1 MGHHNRLMPTTPD
14 AAENSTDQPD
24 ADPGSQGVGTQ
35 TGAAASGDEPSTAP
49 DTKEAEGGPGRE
61 VATADQTA
69 TDAGKCYGK
78 SGREP
83 FPPHGTLTL
92 RALRWGGLIG
102 TVVFGVT
109 TLVPLRRL
117 LDYGS
122 PGPGVAIF
130 TTGPIL
136 VGGALVWL
144 FLKAMDKKRPV
155 LVTILTTIMAA
166 IGTAASALVTLEWWN
181 TYQTTGFSVLSLLTL
196 AATNLAI
203 TLLLSIS
210 PLLHH
215 LRTRTTAT
223 GIGDPNDPSR
233 WRLLHFKT
241 GEKTDKGRPRYERI
255 RVPKRTR
262 RYLTAL
268 VIAPALAL
276 GSAILGTWALV
287 NPVHHVTASTPADA
301 SLAPPTSLAP
311 AATWTK
317 EISSAELSTVS
328 GAGGPILLTDD
339 GVMALN
345 PKDGSVLWSYERK
358 HATFVPAS
366 SAPNGRALIT
376 SPDGRYVAARIRQ
389 HTFVASPPGSD
400 AAVTLVFDA
409 LTGKIVFE
417 RQGNGGTLQLTDS
430 AVLDDDAAFSLAD
443 GSQMWTLSESSNVYY
458 SGPAGHASFILRYNE
473 DHTTNITPS
482 GVEKA
487 AISITVFPQNNP
499 TAEVEVQQILSE
511 FTFEDGIVNNF
522 SSFIE
527 GWVAR
532 YTGEVDSSG
541 NPMAE
546 AISLDALAKV
556 NGADAKAFPLGAT
569 SGINTEASHLS
580 GSIVTYPVI
589 TADAAS
595 KRPHENARAA
605 AVFDPATRTVTP
617 ASQDRS
623 LAAARTGIVEIPA
636 DDGSTSAALVI
647 RPCDGS
653 AGTSIPITPGSTFQS
668 PRELADYFDTPAQP
682 LFYPDSG
689 SHRRTTAVRT
699 PGAIIV
705 TFNATGIVY
714 GDCYVASK
722 NEDQRCRETYRIFGV
737 AGGQE

>member
-1 MGHHNRLMPTTPD
+1 MPPTPD
-14 AAENSTDQPD
+14 ADTDDNGTDQPD
-24 ADPGSQGVGTQ
+24 TDPGSRGVGTQ
-35 TGAAASGDEPSTAP
+35 TGAAASGDEPSTDP
-49 DTKEAEGGPGRE
+49 DTGEAEDSADRD
-61 VATADQTA
+61 ATEADQAAADT
-69 TDAGKCYGK
+69 
-78 SGREP
+78 SGSEREDEP
-83 FPPHGTLTL
+83 FPARGVLTL
-92 RALRWGGLIG
+92 RALRWGGLLG
-102 TVVFGVT
+102 GVVLAAT
-109 TLVPLRRL
+109 ALVLRRGL
-117 LDYGS
+117 IGAGS
-122 PGPGVAIF
+122 LIPDKVSAL
-130 TTGPIL
+130 TTCMI
-136 VGGALVWL
+136 VGGALTWPFINL
-144 FLKAMDKKRPV
+144 RDKKRPV
-155 LVTILTTIMAA
+155 LVTIMTTVMAA
-166 IGTAASALVTLEWWN
+166 LGVMTSASLTLAWWDI
-181 TYQTTGFSVLSLLTL
+181 YQETGFSVLFLLAL
-196 AATNLAI
+196 AGAALSAALFLSTG
-203 TLLLSIS
+203 TLL
-210 PLLHH
+210 HY
-215 LRTRTTAT
+215 LRSTEV
-223 GIGDPNDPSR
+223 GLGDDDDPSR
-233 WRLLHFKT
+233 WGRLRRKT
-241 GEKTDKGRPRYERI
+241 GEKTSKGLPRYKSI
-255 RVPKRTR
+255 RVPRRTR
-262 RYLTAL
+262 ACLAAL
-268 VIAPALAL
+268 VIAPALTF
-276 GSAILGTWALV
+276 GSAIAGTWALV
-287 NPVHHVTASTPADA
+287 NPVHHVTATTPADA

-311 AATWTK
+311 KASWSK
-317 EISSAELSTVS
+317 EISSTEVTTVA

-345 PKDGSVLWSYERK
+345 PTDGSVLWSYERK

-376 SPDGRYVAARIRQ
+376 SPDGKYVAARIRQ
-389 HTFVASPPGSD
+389 HKFVASPPGSD

-647 RPCDGS
+647 RPGDGS

>member
-24 ADPGSQGVGTQ
+24 TGPGTPPDD
-35 TGAAASGDEPSTAP
+35 AASKDEPSTEP
-49 DTKEAEGGPGRE
+49 DTGEAEG
-61 VATADQTA
+61 
-69 TDAGKCYGK
+69 K
-78 SGREP
+78 SVSEP

-92 RALRWGGLIG
+92 RALRWGGLLG
-102 TVVFGVT
+102 AVVLAAT
-109 TLVPLRRL
+109 ALMLRREL
-117 LDYGS
+117 KDPSSLIPSKVSVLTSCMIVG
-122 PGPGVAIF
+122 GVLVWPCL
-130 TTGPIL
+130 TLRGRKGPIL
-136 VGGALVWL
+136 TTVMITVMAALGATMSASL
-144 FLKAMDKKRPV
+144 
-155 LVTILTTIMAA
+155 IMA
-166 IGTAASALVTLEWWN
+166 WWN
-181 TYQTTGFSVLSLLTL
+181 TYQETGFSVLFLLALAGMALSTTL
-196 AATNLAI
+196 FLNVV
-203 TLLLSIS
+203 
-210 PLLHH
+210 PLLHY
-215 LRTRTTAT
+215 LRMCSIAV
-223 GIGDPNDPSR
+223 GNSDPDDPSR
-233 WRLLHFKT
+233 WGRLRRKT
-241 GEKTDKGRPRYERI
+241 GEKTDKGFPHYERI
-255 RVPKRTR
+255 RVPRRTR
-262 RYLTAL
+262 AYLAVL
-268 VIAPALAL
+268 VIAPALTL
-276 GSAILGTWALV
+276 GSAITGTWALI
-287 NPVHHVTASTPADA
+287 NPIHHVTATSPADA

-311 AATWTK
+311 TATWTK
-317 EISSAELSTVS
+317 EISSTELSTVS

-345 PKDGSVLWSYERK
+345 PTDGSVLWSYERK

-376 SPDGRYVAARIRQ
+376 SPDGKYVAARIRQ
-389 HTFVASPPGSD
+389 HKFVASPPGSD

-647 RPCDGS
+647 RPGDGS